1 MIFTAAPCCA
11 MESVA
16 ETALICARA
25 MAPGPL
31 GIVPCDT
38 KNKLLT
44 MFDYSHYDLL
54 AKYESADPEFDPTE
68 LATIFEMLNL
78 EPTDSAKS
86 KLQEYRALISR
97 TLHEQARI
105 ITELGGEY
113 LNLDNLGLRIE
124 AIRYVVQNI
133 AKIKSPFILED
144 IVGLVGHRADSP
156 LRYGRGTRQDV

>member
-1 MIFTAAPCCA
+1 M
-11 MESVA
+11 
-16 ETALICARA
+16 AR
-25 MAPGPL
+25 GRIR
-31 GIVPCDT
+31 IVPCDA

-44 MFDYSHYDLL
+44 LFDYSHYDLL

-78 EPTDSAKS
+78 EPTDFAEA

-97 TLHEQARI
+97 TLHEQGRVMTA
-105 ITELGGEY
+105 LGGEY

-124 AIRYVVQNI
+124 AMRYVVQNI
-133 AKIKSPFILED
+133 AKIKSPFMLED
-144 IVGLVGHRADSP
+144 MVGLVGHRADSP